1 MKNTAK
7 LNRRDFIKLSSL
19 VSAALPI
26 TLSGF
31 SLFANKKP
39 KEYQFSGDHE
49 NILVLIQLQG
59 GNDGLNTVFDLNQYD
74 NLHSVRSNIIIPE
87 ANLLTVTN
95 ETKFHPSLSGL
106 KEIWDQEKLSIIQN
120 VGYPN
125 QSRSHFRSTDIWN
138 SGSSSKEYIY
148 SGWIG
153 RFFYENHAEYPE
165 DYPDLDN
172 PHPFAITL
180 GKIVSE
186 TCQGTRTNFSMALS
200 DPNNPGTALVSN
212 TGENPSNCYG
222 ATLNFVNNTI
232 SQTNAYAEAITMPL
246 MPVIIYQPNMQ
257 VATIIN

>member
-49 NILVLIQLQG
+49 NTLVLIQLQG

-74 NLHSVRSNIIIPE
+74 NLQSVRSNIIIPE
-87 ANLLTVTN
+87 SNLLTVTN

-125 QSRSHFRSTDIWN
+125 QSRSHF
-138 SGSSSKEYIY
+138 
-148 SGWIG
+148 
-153 RFFYENHAEYPE
+153 
-165 DYPDLDN
+165 
-172 PHPFAITL
+172 
-180 GKIVSE
+180 
-186 TCQGTRTNFSMALS
+186 
-200 DPNNPGTALVSN
+200 
-212 TGENPSNCYG
+212 
-222 ATLNFVNNTI
+222 
-232 SQTNAYAEAITMPL
+232 
-246 MPVIIYQPNMQ
+246 
-257 VATIIN
+257 